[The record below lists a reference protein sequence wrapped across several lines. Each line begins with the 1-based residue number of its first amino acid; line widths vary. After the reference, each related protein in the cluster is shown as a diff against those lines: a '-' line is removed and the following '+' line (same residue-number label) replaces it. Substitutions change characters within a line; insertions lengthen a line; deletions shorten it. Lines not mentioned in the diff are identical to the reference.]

1 MKDFTKF
8 DAYELNEADIDTVIA
23 YLKIVDPENATPENA
38 IDFLEYY
45 QSLFHEAGH
54 ISSDADLEK
63 LYNEF
68 SKKPKKSDDI

>member
-1 MKDFTKF
+1 MADFTKF
-8 DAYELNEADIDTVIA
+8 DEYELNEEDIDKVLN

-54 ISSDADLEK
+54 ISSDADLQK
-63 LYNEF
+63 LYEEF
-68 SKKPKKSDDI
+68 AKKPKKSDRN

>member
-1 MKDFTKF
+1 MKDFTQF
-8 DAYELNEADIDTVIA
+8 DEYELNEADIDKVLN
-23 YLKIVDPENATPENA
+23 YLKIVDPDNATPENA

-54 ISSDADLEK
+54 ITRDEDLEK

-68 SKKPKKSDDI
+68 TKKQSRDNKA